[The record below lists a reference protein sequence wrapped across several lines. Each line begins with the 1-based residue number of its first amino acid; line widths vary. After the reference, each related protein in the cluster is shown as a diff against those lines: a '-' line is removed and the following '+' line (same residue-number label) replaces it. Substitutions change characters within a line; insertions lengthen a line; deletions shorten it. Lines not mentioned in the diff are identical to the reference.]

1 VICSQHFF
9 FGWDLLFFFRPPS
22 DPLQIRFIGLEIRV
36 HFSDSPTPK
45 VCHQDYSFTAD
56 PLSRF
61 RFGKADLFRC
71 SSRTP
76 GIRVLNPLLLK
87 RSALAGA
94 DFFHRWFSC
103 PFQLLGICFG
113 CMQSLLHVR
122 QFWLD
127 FSSLSVQVQVCV
139 NRCREKLV

>member
-87 RSALAGA
+87 RSALAGSTGGSVVHSSCSVFA
-94 DFFHRWFSC
+94 LDVCRVFSMS
-103 PFQLLGICFG
+103 GSFG
-113 CMQSLLHVR
+113 
-122 QFWLD
+122 
-127 FSSLSVQVQVCV
+127 
-139 NRCREKLV
+139 